1 MREVKEV
8 GMKRSSARL
17 AVLCGC
23 IFALGCGSG
32 DGDGNPAGCGL
43 APCGGA
49 VVGSWAFTDAC
60 IAEDVLNAGLAA
72 QTAELMVGCA
82 GARLGEVTVE
92 PSGTLVFNVDG
103 SYSGGLG
110 IGISFELFVPISC
123 IAPDACVDLQRAL
136 QSNLDS
142 DPDSTFRTVSCV
154 QGSDCACTFSGGSAA
169 ANETG
174 TYATSGTT
182 LTLTSA
188 AASEASEYCVQ
199 GTTLTLQ
206 VPVVDPMESFIRALV
221 ARKR

>member
-1 MREVKEV
+1 MTRSLV
-8 GMKRSSARL
+8 GAT
-17 AVLCGC
+17 VLLHCVLT
-23 IFALGCGSG
+23 LGCGSG
-32 DGDGNPAGCGL
+32 DGGGDPPGCGL

-60 IAEDVLNAGLAA
+60 IAQDVLNAGLAA
-72 QTAELMVGCA
+72 QTAELMVGCS
-82 GARLGEVTVE
+82 GAHVGEVTVE
-92 PSGTLVFNVDG
+92 PSGTLVFNADG

-110 IGISFELFVPISC
+110 IGIEFDLFVPTSC
-123 IAPDACVDLQRAL
+123 IAPDACADLQVAV

-142 DPDSTFRTVSCV
+142 DPDSLFRTVSCA
-154 QGSDCACTFSGGSAA
+154 QGSDCACTFSGGSPA

-174 TYATSGTT
+174 TYSTSGTT

-188 AASEASEYCVQ
+188 AASEVSEYCVQ